1 MLYSIDT
8 GKYVSSLPHKRDF
21 DRWKS
26 HISDADYQKVVDV
39 INEKIDEKDINT
51 AGWLPGSDWTG
62 TVYEPLY
69 YACWQNQTQSGM
81 FFGLIVFET
90 LMLREDKVWGF
101 GRFEKDGVP
110 IRSMTY
116 FVLDNPPA
124 ME

>member
-8 GKYVSSLPHKRDF
+8 GKYVKFLPHKRDF

-26 HISDADYQKVVDV
+26 HISDADYQKVVDA
-39 INEKIDEKDINT
+39 INEKIDENDINT
-51 AGWLPGSDWTG
+51 AGWLPGNDWTG

-69 YACWQNQTQSGM
+69 YACGRNQTQSGM

-90 LMLREDKVWGF
+90 LMLREDKVWSF

>member
-51 AGWLPGSDWTG
+51 ADGYPAATG
-62 TVYEPLY
+62 L
-69 YACWQNQTQSGM
+69 AQSM
-81 FFGLIVFET
+81 NPCT
-90 LMLREDKVWGF
+90 MLV
-101 GRFEKDGVP
+101 GRTKPSLEC
-110 IRSMTY
+110 SS
-116 FVLDNPPA
+116 A
-124 ME
+124 